1 MSYTL
6 LQRLV
11 SLALVMAG
19 VGFTPAAFAQ
29 RLPRL
34 RKGMSYPTA
43 REQLIARGWQP
54 VVNPDMLEVT
64 NTTPIVAYLI
74 SQGFSEL
81 MGCQPF
87 GVDVCAFQFRNR
99 RGHILEIA
107 TVHLGVTPGGTITSW
122 VVRKNN
128 TNPNNPSN

>member
-1 MSYTL
+1 MPYTL
-6 LQRLV
+6 VQRFV
-11 SLALVMAG
+11 SLGLLMAG
-19 VGFTPAAFAQ
+19 VGFAPGAFAQ

-34 RKGMSYPTA
+34 RQGMSYPEA
-43 REQLIARGWQP
+43 REQLITRGWQP
-54 VVNPDMLEVT
+54 VVNPAMLEVT

-81 MGCQPF
+81 IGCQPF
-87 GVDVCAFQFRNR
+87 GVDVCAFQFRSR

-122 VVRKNN
+122 ALRQ
-128 TNPNNPSN
+128 PSP

>member
-1 MSYTL
+1 MPYTL
-6 LQRLV
+6 VQRFV
-11 SLALVMAG
+11 SLGLLMAG
-19 VGFTPAAFAQ
+19 VGLAPGAFAQ

-34 RKGMSYPTA
+34 RQGMNYPEA

-54 VVNPDMLEVT
+54 VVNPVMLEVT

-81 MGCQPF
+81 IGCQPF

-99 RGHILEIA
+99 HGHILEIA

-122 VVRKNN
+122 VVRRN
-128 TNPNNPSN
+128 TP

>member
-1 MSYTL
+1 MPYTL
-6 LQRLV
+6 VQRFV
-11 SLALVMAG
+11 SLGLLMAG
-19 VGFTPAAFAQ
+19 VGLAPGAFAQ

-34 RKGMSYPTA
+34 RQGMNYPEA

-54 VVNPDMLEVT
+54 VVNPVMLEVT

-81 MGCQPF
+81 IGCQPF

-99 RGHILEIA
+99 RGHTLEIA

-122 VVRKNN
+122 VVRRN
-128 TNPNNPSN
+128 TP